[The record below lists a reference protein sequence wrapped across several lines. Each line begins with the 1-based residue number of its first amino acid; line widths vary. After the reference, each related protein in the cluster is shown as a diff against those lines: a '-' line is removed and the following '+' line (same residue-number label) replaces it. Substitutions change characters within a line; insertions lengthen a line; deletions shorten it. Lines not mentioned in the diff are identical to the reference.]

1 MTPAP
6 MAPVPPATP
15 VSPEPTISDRQ
26 SSAADASAIQVT
38 YENNA
43 LGDDEQSGTDKS
55 DSVPD

>member
-1 MTPAP
+1 

-15 VSPEPTISDRQ
+15 VSPEPTISDRR
-26 SSAADASAIQVT
+26 SSAADASSIQVT

-43 LGDDEQSGTDKS
+43 LGDGEQSGTDKS